1 MSSLVHIKEGE
12 SKIFK
17 SILAGVD
24 TLWLKIVIVVM
35 GVGDPSSSMLGLR
48 VVAAT
53 RGAGLVGIAGDGIVI
68 VGPYQGKINVLT
80 NGARGEDTVV
90 DARVRGSHRHWGLV
104 TVRPY

>member
-1 MSSLVHIKEGE
+1 MSLLVHIKEGE
-12 SKIFK
+12 SKNFK

-24 TLWLKIVIVVM
+24 TLWLKIVIVVIGRP

-68 VGPYQGKINVLT
+68 VGPYQGKRNVLT

-90 DARVRGSHRHWGLV
+90 DARVRGSHRH
-104 TVRPY
+104 